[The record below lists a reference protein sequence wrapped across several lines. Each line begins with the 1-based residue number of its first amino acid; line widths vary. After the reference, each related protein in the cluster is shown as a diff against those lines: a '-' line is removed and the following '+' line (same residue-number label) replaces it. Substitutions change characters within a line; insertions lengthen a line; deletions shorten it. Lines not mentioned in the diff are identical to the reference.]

1 MLTPWDDLPDY
12 EQTRIASLEFD
23 EMIAALLEARPKA
36 SAKDLAEA
44 TGFQK
49 ADCKAAREAW
59 VAARRGAALEDETIL
74 PTREAILSQLLRA
87 ANTGD
92 AVATER
98 YVRALVALE
107 RAGSVDAEKESTEE
121 WDRLSDREEGLLIAL
136 TRKLNGMPLS
146 GTDSAWL
153 AELAG

>member
-1 MLTPWDDLPDY
+1 MTPWDDLPDY
-12 EQTRIASLEFD
+12 EQERLSALEGD
-23 EMIAALLEARPKA
+23 EMIAALLDARPKA

-44 TGFQK
+44 TGLTK
-49 ADCKAAREAW
+49 AECKVAREAW
-59 VAARRGAALEDETIL
+59 VGAKRGAALEDETIL

-146 GTDSAWL
+146 GTDCAWL